1 MKSKILIYLLV
12 AIIAT
17 AGTAMAYDGNLYNAA
32 GTAAAPNP
40 MIIQP
45 GETVTLSYYME
56 NMNPADLNKTFPYS
70 YSVVVKSGTGSPS
83 DIAVTVPASVIPT
96 TNPYTDVG
104 IITVT
109 KDINAPMDTVYTI
122 KVVAG
127 DSSVEVDSAS
137 RTIEV
142 PEFPT
147 IALPVAAIIGLAFF
161 LQRRKEE

>member
-1 MKSKILIYLLV
+1 MKSKILLYLIV

-32 GTAAAPNP
+32 GTVAAPNP

-45 GETVTLSYYME
+45 GESVVLSYHME
-56 NMNPADLNKTFPYS
+56 NINVNDLNKTFPYS
-70 YSVVVKSGTGSPS
+70 YSVVVKSGSGVPG
-83 DIAVTVPASVIPT
+83 DITVTLPASVVPT
-96 TNPYTDVG
+96 ATPFTDVG
-104 IITVT
+104 VITIA

-122 KVVAG
+122 QITAG
-127 DSSVEVDSAS
+127 DSTVEVDSAS